1 MHIKIHDDITLEQ
14 IKNVFSSYYP
24 YLKLEFF
31 SKPHMI
37 FESSE
42 EKCMICGSKKLK
54 EINPT
59 HTDAVINIQPTE
71 LVSDLENEFQERF
84 GLPTQVF
91 RKEKGE
97 WAQTTG
103 MDVFTLKDVNDFSKN
118 DSDEFLVEDYD
129 EGFEEE
135 EEL

>member
-1 MHIKIHDDITLEQ
+1 MHIKIHDDITLQQ
-14 IKNVFSSYYP
+14 IKDVFSTYYP

-31 SKPHMI
+31 PKPHQI
-37 FESSE
+37 FEASE
-42 EKCMICGSKKLK
+42 EQSMLCGSMKLRDIKPCHK
-54 EINPT
+54 EEF
-59 HTDAVINIQPTE
+59 INIKATE
-71 LVSDLENEFQERF
+71 LVADLENEFQVRF
-84 GLPTQVF
+84 GLSTQVF

-103 MDVFTLKDVNDFSKN
+103 MDVFSLKDVNDFSKN

-135 EEL
+135 EEF